1 MTFLQQV
8 AHSLRQRFGHDFSQV
23 TIVCPNKRA
32 RLFLSEYLV
41 KDSEEEPSKPIWAP
55 SYLTISEL
63 FNSLTSIVVADPIE
77 TVCRIYRLYLEQT
90 DAEETLDSFYGWGE
104 KILADFDDADKN
116 LVNVQQLFTNL
127 ADLKALDSLDYIDK
141 RMEQAIQSFFR
152 EFSVARDSQVK
163 QRFIQLWSALPG
175 IYQTLNA
182 QLKEEGMAY
191 EGALYRSVYNELESG
206 QLTLPDPNMTYVM
219 VGFNVL
225 SEVEKRLFLYL
236 KKEQRALFYWDY
248 DKYYLHKGSF
258 HEAGTFIARN
268 LELFGNELPAE
279 SFDNFRH
286 IQHVEYVA
294 APTETVQAQY
304 MNEWLRQQLA
314 DPTVEERE
322 IAVVL
327 CNESLLQSIL
337 NTIPD
342 EVEHINVTKGFP
354 LGQTPAAS
362 LVESYLGAHA
372 ANDKE
377 TALDVLLTT
386 LTERLHT
393 AALAEPAP
401 ERPTAAE
408 MYKVLYAEA
417 YFVMHTILQRFLRL
431 VQGGLL
437 PVTVGTLRSLIRQV
451 VDQTS
456 VPFHGEPARGVQIM
470 GLLETRSLSPRRLLL
485 LSTNEGK
492 LPSKLSDNS
501 LVPYPLRENF
511 GMTTSR
517 HRAAVF
523 AYYFYR
529 LAQRAESL
537 TCTFN
542 SSSDGLSCGEKSRF
556 LTQLEMESG
565 LPVKYLTITNQPPPP
580 AQPLSAIVKPENLP
594 ELLKHLSPSA
604 INCYLRCPKQFYYRH
619 VRHIPEPPHE
629 PDVIDPALFGTIFH
643 RAAETLYQRSEA
655 DTHGRIITP
664 EYLQSLVTDQGRRI
678 LQEHIRQA
686 FHHAKANED
695 VVTIAIV
702 TRYLQRLVKADAAWG
717 CPITI
722 LGTEKDVE
730 SIFTVKAGEKE
741 IQVRLIGNIDR
752 LDRINIDG
760 TEVTRIIDYKTG
772 SKKETSWKDWDNIFV
787 PSPKQSYYILQTFYY
802 ALLMQEEMPNAQIA
816 PALLFIQSAD
826 KSKDP
831 FIYHEKKRILNF
843 AEYADEFRA
852 RLQRLLEEI
861 YNPALAFEPTPVT
874 DHCRTCPYSELCKLN
889 QSLEESADHP
899 NS

>member
-8 AHSLRQRFGHDFSQV
+8 AHSLRQRFGCDFSQV

-41 KDSEEEPSKPIWAP
+41 KDAEGEQPTPIWAP

-63 FNSLTSIVVADPIE
+63 FNSLTPIVVADPIE
-77 TVCRIYRLYLEQT
+77 TVCRIYRLYVEQA
-90 DAEETLDSFYGWGE
+90 DVEESLDTFYGWGE

-175 IYQTLNA
+175 IYTTLNA
-182 QLKEEGMAY
+182 QLKDEGMAY
-191 EGALYRSVYNELESG
+191 EGALYRHVYNELESG
-206 QLTLPDPNMTYVM
+206 RLTLPDPNMTYVM

-279 SFDNFRH
+279 SFNNFRH
-286 IQHVEYVA
+286 IQHIQYVA
-294 APTETVQAQY
+294 APTETAQAQY
-304 MNEWLRQQLA
+304 MSEWLREQLA
-314 DPTVEERE
+314 DPTVEERD

-354 LGQTPAAS
+354 LGQTPAATI
-362 LVESYLGAHA
+362 VESFLGSRAA
-372 ANDKE
+372 ANPE
-377 TALDVLLTT
+377 TALDTLLNEVTT
-386 LTERLHT
+386 RLHE
-393 AALAEPAP
+393 AALSEPAP

-417 YFVMHTILQRFLRL
+417 YFVMHTIIQRFLRL

-437 PVTVGTLRSLIRQV
+437 SVTLGTLRSLIHQV
-451 VDQTS
+451 VGQTS

-501 LVPYPLRENF
+501 IVPYPLRENF

-537 TCTFN
+537 TCTYN
-542 SSSDGLSCGEKSRF
+542 ASSDGLITGEKSRF

-580 AQPLSAIVKPENLP
+580 AQLLHAIEKPNDLSERLH
-594 ELLKHLSPSA
+594 HLSPSA

-655 DTHGRIITP
+655 DTDGRIITP
-664 EYLQSLVTDQGRRI
+664 YYLKSLLTDQGRRI

-686 FHHAKANED
+686 FLFAQANED

-702 TRYLQRLVKADAAWG
+702 TRYLQRLIKADADLG

-722 LGTEKDVE
+722 LGTEKDIK
-730 SIFTVKAGEKE
+730 SILTIKVGDQETE
-741 IQVRLIGNIDR
+741 VPLIGNIDR
-752 LDRINIDG
+752 LDRITIDG

-772 SKKETSWKDWDNIFV
+772 SKKDTCWKEWDNLFV
-787 PSPKQSYYILQTFYY
+787 PSAKQSYYILQTFYY
-802 ALLMQEEMPNAQIA
+802 TLLMQEEMPKAQLA
-816 PALLFIQSAD
+816 PALLFIQNAE

-831 FIYHEKKRILNF
+831 FIYHDKKRILNF
-843 AEYADEFRA
+843 AEYAEEFRA
-852 RLQRLLEEI
+852 RLQTLVEEI
-861 YNPALAFEPTPVT
+861 YNPTLAFEPTPVT
-874 DHCRTCPYSELCKLN
+874 DHCRTCPYAELCKLS
-889 QSLEESADHP
+889 QQE
-899 NS
+899 

>member
-1 MTFLQQV
+1 
-8 AHSLRQRFGHDFSQV
+8 
-23 TIVCPNKRA
+23 
-32 RLFLSEYLV
+32 
-41 KDSEEEPSKPIWAP
+41 
-55 SYLTISEL
+55 
-63 FNSLTSIVVADPIE
+63 
-77 TVCRIYRLYLEQT
+77 
-90 DAEETLDSFYGWGE
+90 
-104 KILADFDDADKN
+104 
-116 LVNVQQLFTNL
+116 
-127 ADLKALDSLDYIDK
+127 
-141 RMEQAIQSFFR
+141 
-152 EFSVARDSQVK
+152 
-163 QRFIQLWSALPG
+163 
-175 IYQTLNA
+175 
-182 QLKEEGMAY
+182 
-191 EGALYRSVYNELESG
+191 
-206 QLTLPDPNMTYVM
+206 
-219 VGFNVL
+219 
-225 SEVEKRLFLYL
+225 
-236 KKEQRALFYWDY
+236 
-248 DKYYLHKGSF
+248 
-258 HEAGTFIARN
+258 
-268 LELFGNELPAE
+268 
-279 SFDNFRH
+279 
-286 IQHVEYVA
+286 
-294 APTETVQAQY
+294 
-304 MNEWLRQQLA
+304 
-314 DPTVEERE
+314 
-322 IAVVL
+322 
-327 CNESLLQSIL
+327 
-337 NTIPD
+337 
-342 EVEHINVTKGFP
+342 
-354 LGQTPAAS
+354 
-362 LVESYLGAHA
+362 
-372 ANDKE
+372 
-377 TALDVLLTT
+377 
-386 LTERLHT
+386 
-393 AALAEPAP
+393 
-401 ERPTAAE
+401 
-408 MYKVLYAEA
+408 
-417 YFVMHTILQRFLRL
+417 
-431 VQGGLL
+431 
-437 PVTVGTLRSLIRQV
+437 
-451 VDQTS
+451 
-456 VPFHGEPARGVQIM
+456 
-470 GLLETRSLSPRRLLL
+470 
-485 LSTNEGK
+485 
-492 LPSKLSDNS
+492 
-501 LVPYPLRENF
+501 
-511 GMTTSR
+511 
-517 HRAAVF
+517 
-523 AYYFYR
+523 
-529 LAQRAESL
+529 
-537 TCTFN
+537 
-542 SSSDGLSCGEKSRF
+542 
-556 LTQLEMESG
+556 MESG
-565 LPVKYLTITNQPPPP
+565 LSVKYLTITNQPPPP

>member
-8 AHSLRQRFGHDFSQV
+8 AHSLRQRFGHDLSQV
-23 TIVCPNKRA
+23 TIVCPNKRV

-41 KDSEEEPSKPIWAP
+41 KDAEEESSKPIWSP
-55 SYLTISEL
+55 SYLTINEL
-63 FNSLTSIVVADPIE
+63 FNSLTPIVTADPIE
-77 TVCRIYRLYLEQT
+77 TVCRIYRIYMEQT
-90 DAEETLDSFYGWGE
+90 ETDESLDAFYGWGE

-152 EFSVARDSQVK
+152 EFSVDRDSQVK
-163 QRFIQLWSALPG
+163 QRFMQLWSTLPA
-175 IYQTLNA
+175 IYSTLNA

-191 EGALYRSVYNELESG
+191 EGALYRSVYSDLEAG
-206 QLTLPDPNMTYVM
+206 RLTLPDPETTYVM

-248 DKYYLHKGSF
+248 DKYYLHKGSY

-279 SFDNFRH
+279 SFDNLCH
-286 IQHVEYVA
+286 IQHIEYVA

-314 DPTVEERE
+314 DPTIDERE

-342 EVEHINVTKGFP
+342 EVENINVTKGFP
-354 LGQTPAAS
+354 LGQTPAAT
-362 LVESYLGAHA
+362 LVESYLASHA
-372 ANDKE
+372 ATEKE
-377 TALDVLLTT
+377 MALDALLVH
-386 LTERLHT
+386 LTERLHQ
-393 AALAEPAP
+393 AASAEPAP

-417 YFVMHTILQRFLRL
+417 YFVMHTILQRFTRL
-431 VQGGLL
+431 VQSGHLS
-437 PVTVGTLRSLIRQV
+437 VTVGTLRSLIRQV
-451 VDQTS
+451 VSQTS
-456 VPFHGEPARGVQIM
+456 VPFHGEPARGIQIM

-485 LSTNEGK
+485 LSANEGK

-517 HRAAVF
+517 HRASVF

-537 TCTFN
+537 TCTY
-542 SSSDGLSCGEKSRF
+542 SCASDGLTPGEKSRF
-556 LTQLEMESG
+556 LTQMEMESG
-565 LPVKYLTITNQPPPP
+565 LPVKHLTITNQPPPP
-580 AQPLSAIVKPENLP
+580 ARQLTAINKPKDLP
-594 ELLKHLSPSA
+594 ELLPHLSPSA
-604 INCYLRCPKQFYYRH
+604 INSYLRCPKQFYYSH

-643 RAAETLYQRSEA
+643 RAAELLYQRSEA

-664 EYLQSLVTDQGRRI
+664 NYLKYLLTNEGRI
-678 LQEHIRQA
+678 LLQGYIRQA
-686 FHHAKANED
+686 FNDAKANAD
-695 VVTIAIV
+695 VVTTAIV
-702 TRYLQRLVKADAAWG
+702 TRYLQRLIQTDAAWDS
-717 CPITI
+717 PFTI
-722 LGTEKDVE
+722 LGTEKNVK
-730 SIFTVKAGEKE
+730 SIFTIQAGDKE
-741 IQVRLIGNIDR
+741 IEVPLIGNIDR
-752 LDRINIDG
+752 LDRITIDG

-772 SKKETSWKDWDNIFV
+772 AKKDTTWKDWDNLFV
-787 PSPKQSYYILQTFYY
+787 PDVKQNHYILQTFYY
-802 ALLMQEEMPNAQIA
+802 ALLVQEEMPNTQLA

-831 FIYHEKKRILNF
+831 FIYHEKQRIINF

-852 RLQRLLEEI
+852 RLRTLIEEI
-861 YNPALAFEPTPVT
+861 FNPALAFEPTPVT
-874 DHCRTCPYSELCKLN
+874 EHCRTCPYSELCKLSQRPESSNGN
-889 QSLEESADHP
+889 Q
-899 NS
+899 N

>member
-32 RLFLSEYLV
+32 RLFLSEYLL
-41 KDSEEEPSKPIWAP
+41 KDSEQESSTPIWAP

-63 FNSLTSIVVADPIE
+63 FNSLTPIVVADPIE
-77 TVCRIYRLYLEQT
+77 TVCRIYRLYVEQA
-90 DAEETLDSFYGWGE
+90 DVEESLDTFYGWGE

-152 EFSVARDSQVK
+152 EFSVARDSQVR

-175 IYQTLNA
+175 IYTTLNA
-182 QLKEEGMAY
+182 QLKDEGMAY
-191 EGALYRSVYNELESG
+191 EGALYRHVYNELESG
-206 QLTLPDPNMTYVM
+206 RLTLPDPNMTYVM

-279 SFDNFRH
+279 SFNNFRH
-286 IQHVEYVA
+286 IQHIQYVA
-294 APTETVQAQY
+294 APTETAQAQY
-304 MNEWLRQQLA
+304 MSEWLREQLA
-314 DPTVEERE
+314 DPTVEERD

-354 LGQTPAAS
+354 LGQTPAATI
-362 LVESYLGAHA
+362 VESFLGSRAA
-372 ANDKE
+372 ANPE
-377 TALDVLLTT
+377 TALDTLLNEVTT
-386 LTERLHT
+386 RLHEV
-393 AALAEPAP
+393 ALSEPAP

-417 YFVMHTILQRFLRL
+417 YFVMHTIIQRFLRL

-437 PVTVGTLRSLIRQV
+437 SVTLGTLRSLIHQV
-451 VDQTS
+451 VGQTS

-537 TCTFN
+537 TCTYN
-542 SSSDGLSCGEKSRF
+542 ASSDGLITGEKSRF

-565 LPVKYLTITNQPPPP
+565 LSVKYLTITNQPPPP
-580 AQPLSAIVKPENLP
+580 AQLLHAIEKPNDLSERLH
-594 ELLKHLSPSA
+594 HLSPSA

-655 DTHGRIITP
+655 DTDGRIITP
-664 EYLQSLVTDQGRRI
+664 DYLKSLLTDQGRRI

-686 FHHAKANED
+686 FRFAQANED

-702 TRYLQRLVKADAAWG
+702 TRYLQRLIKADAELG

-722 LGTEKDVE
+722 LGTEKDVK
-730 SIFTVKAGEKE
+730 SILTIKVGDQE
-741 IQVRLIGNIDR
+741 IEVPLIGNIDR
-752 LDRINIDG
+752 LDRITIDG

-772 SKKETSWKDWDNIFV
+772 TKKDTCWKEWDNLFV
-787 PSPKQSYYILQTFYY
+787 PSAKQSYYILQTFYY
-802 ALLMQEEMPNAQIA
+802 TLLMQEEMPKAQLA
-816 PALLFIQSAD
+816 PALLFIQNAE

-831 FIYHEKKRILNF
+831 FIYHDKKRILNF

-852 RLQRLLEEI
+852 RLQTLVEEI
-861 YNPALAFEPTPVT
+861 YNPTLAFEPTPVT
-874 DHCRTCPYSELCKLN
+874 DHCRTCPYAELCKLS
-889 QSLEESADHP
+889 QQE
-899 NS
+899 

>member
-8 AHSLRQRFGHDFSQV
+8 AHSLRQRFGCDFSQV

-41 KDSEEEPSKPIWAP
+41 KDAEGEQSTPIWAP

-63 FNSLTSIVVADPIE
+63 FNSLTPIVVADPIE
-77 TVCRIYRLYLEQT
+77 TVCRIYRLYVEQA
-90 DAEETLDSFYGWGE
+90 DVEESLDTFYGWGE

-152 EFSVARDSQVK
+152 EFSVARDSEVK
-163 QRFIQLWSALPG
+163 QRFIQLWGALPG
-175 IYQTLNA
+175 IYTALNA
-182 QLKEEGMAY
+182 QLMDEGMAY
-191 EGALYRSVYNELESG
+191 EGALYRHVCNELETG
-206 QLTLPDPNMTYVM
+206 KLTLPDPDRTYVM

-236 KKEQRALFYWDY
+236 KREQHALFYWDY

-286 IQHVEYVA
+286 IQHIQYVA

-304 MNEWLRQQLA
+304 MHDWLRQQKA
-314 DPTVEERE
+314 DPTVEERD

-337 NTIPD
+337 CAIPD

-354 LGQTPAAS
+354 LAQTPAAS
-362 LVESYLGAHA
+362 LVESFLGSRAAAHPDISLA
-372 ANDKE
+372 DLLSE
-377 TALDVLLTT
+377 VTA
-386 LTERLHT
+386 RLHQ
-393 AALAEPAP
+393 AALSEPAP
-401 ERPTAAE
+401 ERPTAAD

-417 YFVMHTILQRFLRL
+417 YFVMHTIIQRFLQL
-431 VQGGLL
+431 VQGGHL
-437 PVTVGTLRSLIRQV
+437 PVTAGTLRSLIRQV
-451 VDQTS
+451 VGQTS

-492 LPSKLSDNS
+492 LPQKLSDNS
-501 LVPYPLRENF
+501 IVPYPLRENF

-529 LAQRAESL
+529 LAQRTESL
-537 TCTFN
+537 TCTYN
-542 SSSDGLSCGEKSRF
+542 CASDGILSGEKSRF

-565 LPVKYLTITNQPPPP
+565 LPIDYLTITNQPPPP
-580 AQPLSAIVKPENLP
+580 AQPLRAIEKPNDLSQR
-594 ELLKHLSPSA
+594 LHHLSPSA

-619 VRHIPEPPHE
+619 VCNIPEPPHE

-643 RAAETLYQRSEA
+643 RAAETLYQPTA
-655 DTHGRIITP
+655 TDTHERIITP
-664 EYLQSLVTDQGRRI
+664 QYLQSLLTDQGRRTI
-678 LQEHIRQA
+678 QEHIRQA
-686 FHHAKANED
+686 FRYAQANED

-702 TRYLQRLVKADAAWG
+702 TRYLQRLIKADAALG

-722 LGTEKDVE
+722 LGTEKDVKA
-730 SIFTVKAGEKE
+730 IVTVKAGEEE
-741 IQVRLIGNIDR
+741 IKVPLIGNIDR
-752 LDRINIDG
+752 LDRITIDG
-760 TEVTRIIDYKTG
+760 QEITRIIDYKTG
-772 SKKETSWKDWDNIFV
+772 SKKDNSWKDWDNLFV
-787 PSPKQSYYILQTFYY
+787 PNAKQAYYILQTFYY
-802 ALLMQEEMPNAQIA
+802 SLLMQAEMPQAQLA
-816 PALLFIQSAD
+816 PCLLFIQSEE
-826 KSKDP
+826 KSRDP
-831 FIYHEKKRILNF
+831 FIYHDKERIINF
-843 AEYADEFRA
+843 AEYAEEFRA
-852 RLQRLLEEI
+852 HLQTLLEEI
-861 YNPALAFEPTPVT
+861 YDPSLPFAPTPVT
-874 DHCRTCPYSELCKLN
+874 DHCRTCPYAELCKLS
-889 QSLEESADHP
+889 QQE
-899 NS
+899 